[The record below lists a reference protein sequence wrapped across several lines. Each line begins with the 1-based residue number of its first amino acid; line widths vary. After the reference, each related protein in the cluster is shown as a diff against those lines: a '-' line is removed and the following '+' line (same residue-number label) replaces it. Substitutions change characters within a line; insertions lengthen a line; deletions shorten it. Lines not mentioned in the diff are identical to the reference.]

1 MARPLAP
8 DYNQS
13 FLFPPTL
20 EDLVPPDH
28 PARFVREFVD
38 QLDLASLNFAM
49 PTGENG
55 RPAYA
60 PSVLLKIWLYGY
72 THRLFSARKLEVAC
86 REHLSLLWLTGM
98 LQPDHNTLWR
108 FWGDN
113 KKAVK
118 KLFKHS
124 VRVALKADLVG
135 LVLQA
140 LDGTKMQA
148 AASGRTGWSKEK
160 MEKLLA
166 ALDEQVERAE
176 AQIEAEAA
184 PNEPGYRLPK
194 TLAERQALREAIKT
208 GLDQLQATGAK
219 HYHRHEPEAQRMNC
233 DGKNR
238 FGYDA
243 QAMVDEKAG
252 VIVAAEV
259 TDQADDTGKLIP
271 MIEQAAAN
279 VEQTPATPLTVADSG
294 YGSGRDIA
302 AAAAAQIN
310 VLVYP
315 REGPRGK
322 NNPYHARHF
331 QYDATQQSVTCPQN
345 KQLEYARTMTQ
356 KGQPVRV
363 YQCKHMDCPVRAQC
377 TREKRGRRQI
387 EIWPHTPAVQA
398 MRQRLNED
406 GLKAQLRR
414 RGQIV
419 ERIFAQI
426 KQQDGFRRW
435 TVRGMDNVRAQWS
448 WICCAVNLRALYK
461 KWRVSRSSSS
471 ISKRRVWPCTGL
483 RTLCASLKE
492 LGRTQTV
499 NFGVFLFTPRL
510 TAAAKYF

>member
-38 QLDLASLNFAM
+38 ELDLASLNFAL

-72 THRLFSARKLEVAC
+72 THRLFSSRKLEVAC

-108 FWGDN
+108 FWRDN
-113 KKAVK
+113 RKAVK
-118 KLFKHS
+118 MLFKRS
-124 VRVALKADLVG
+124 VQVALKADLVG

-140 LDGTKMQA
+140 LDGTKIQA
-148 AASGRTGWSKEK
+148 VASGRTGWSKEK
-160 MEKLLA
+160 MEKVLA
-166 ALDEQVERAE
+166 ALDAQLDQAE

-184 PNEPGYRLPK
+184 PSEPGYRLPK
-194 TLAERQALREAIKT
+194 TLEQRQALREAIKT
-208 GLDQLQATGAK
+208 GLDQLQATGAE

-271 MIEQAAAN
+271 MIEQAAQN
-279 VEQTPATPLTVADSG
+279 VPQTPATPVTVADSG
-294 YGSGRDIA
+294 YGSGSDIA
-302 AAAAAQIN
+302 AAEDSQLD

-315 REGPRGK
+315 REGTSAK
-322 NNPYHARHF
+322 DKPYHAHRFH
-331 QYDATQQSVTCPQN
+331 YDPAQQQVTCPQS
-345 KQLEYARTMTQ
+345 KQLDYAGTMNQ

-377 TREKRGRRQI
+377 TREKRGRRKI

-398 MRQRLNED
+398 MRQRLKEE
-406 GLKAQLRR
+406 GPKAQLRR

-419 ERIFAQI
+419 ERVFAQI

-435 TVRGMDNVRAQWS
+435 TVRGMENVRAQWS
-448 WICCAVNLRALYK
+448 WICCAVNLRAIYK
-461 KWRVSRSSSS
+461 QWRAGRSRSPSSNRCMS
-471 ISKRRVWPCTGL
+471 RWIERR
-483 RTLCASLKE
+483 RLCASLKE
-492 LGRTQTV
+492 LWPPQTL
-499 NFGVFLFTPRL
+499 NFRGFGFAPSLASV
-510 TAAAKYF
+510 AKYF

>member
-20 EDLVPPDH
+20 EELVAPDH

-49 PTGENG
+49 PAGENG

-60 PSVLLKIWLYGY
+60 PTVLLKVWLYGY
-72 THRLFSARKLEVAC
+72 MHRLFSSRQLEVAC
-86 REHLSLLWLTGM
+86 REHLSLLWLSGM

-108 FWGDN
+108 FWRDH

-118 KLFKHS
+118 MLFKRS
-124 VRVALKADLVG
+124 VQVAVKADLVG

-140 LDGTKMQA
+140 LDGTKIQA

-160 MEKLLA
+160 MEKLLE
-166 ALDEQVERAE
+166 ALDEQVEQAE

-184 PNEPGYRLPK
+184 ASQPGYRLPK
-194 TLAERQALREAIKT
+194 TLEERHALREAIKT

-219 HYHRHEPEAQRMNC
+219 HYHRHEPEAQRMKC

-279 VEQTPATPLTVADSG
+279 VPPTEAAPVTVADSG

-302 AAAAAQIN
+302 AAEACQNN

-331 QYDATQQSVTCPQN
+331 QYDAAEQRVTCPQN
-345 KQLEYARTMTQ
+345 KALEYARTMRQ
-356 KGQPVRV
+356 KGQQVRI
-363 YQCKHMDCPVRAQC
+363 YECKQMDCPVRAQC
-377 TREKRGRRQI
+377 TREKRGRRKI

-398 MRQRLNED
+398 MRQRLKEE
-406 GLKAQLRR
+406 GPKAQLRR
-414 RGQIV
+414 RGQTV
-419 ERIFAQI
+419 ERVFAQI
-426 KQQDGFRRW
+426 KQHEGFRRW
-435 TVRGMDNVRAQWS
+435 TVRGMENVRAQWS
-448 WICCAVNLRALYK
+448 WVCCVVNLRAIYK
-461 KWRVSRSSSS
+461 KWRAGRSKSARYDRQVGARS
-471 ISKRRVWPCTGL
+471 GL
-483 RTLCASLKE
+483 RRLCASLE
-492 LGRTQTV
+492 LWPTQTL
-499 NFGVFLFTPRL
+499 NFGAFIFTPRL
-510 TAAAKYF
+510 TTAAKYF